1 MASAI
6 DTATVEPAPAPAP
19 TAISAAGPSTAGLST
34 AGGEPGVSGEP
45 GVAVEPPRAPA
56 RAPGR
61 HAARRSRRG
70 GRRWPISP
78 LTRRILAVNVLALG
92 LLAGGFLY
100 LGKYQT
106 SLIGQ
111 QIESLKMQGE
121 IFAAALGEGA
131 VLDSADDGEVL
142 LPDLARQMMRR
153 LVAPTKTRARLFDL
167 RGGLIAD
174 SRVLRGPGDAVQILE
189 LPPLHRSGPVLAL
202 VDQVYDWVVSKL
214 PRHKLFPLYRESLTP
229 RASDYAEV
237 GRALRGETGEAIR
250 RDPATGGLVFS
261 VAIPVQRYKE
271 VLGALM
277 LSTGSGEIEQEL
289 RTVRLELL
297 RIFGVALLVTVLMSF
312 YLAGTIVRPIRRLA
326 AAAERARG
334 RRARVEI
341 PDFTRRGDEIGD
353 LSGSLREM
361 TDALW
366 QRMSAIE
373 RFAADVAHEIKNPL
387 GSLKS
392 AVETAVRI
400 EDPANQRRLMAII
413 LDDVER
419 LDRLI
424 TDISDA
430 SRLDAELSRLELA
443 PVDIAA
449 MLRALVDVHE
459 ATRAAD
465 WPRLVL
471 ELPERGRQLV
481 VPGIETRL
489 SQVFLNVIANAVSF
503 SPPQGEIGLTARTA
517 GRAVLVTVEDGGPG
531 VPDDKLTAIFDRFYT
546 ERPAGEKF
554 GTHSGLG
561 LSISKQIVEAHRGMI
576 WAENRK
582 DAGGAVIGAR
592 FCIRLPALVVT
603 DTLLMHATAVAIEG
617 EAVLLRGPSGAG
629 KSDLGLRLIDGGARL
644 VADDQALLRRS
655 GGRVMVRAPDT
666 IAGMI
671 EIRGVG
677 IVRIE
682 PLPEAKLALIADLL
696 PSGQIERLP
705 EPRVETVLGVA
716 VPLVALAGFEA
727 AAPAKLRLILRA
739 LAAGRFPAI
748 IGR

>member
-6 DTATVEPAPAPAP
+6 DTATAETVEAPAALLPA
-19 TAISAAGPSTAGLST
+19 ASADEAADLSPR
-34 AGGEPGVSGEP
+34 A
-45 GVAVEPPRAPA
+45 APPRE
-56 RAPGR
+56 PGR
-61 HAARRSRRG
+61 HTPRRSQGG
-70 GRRWPISP
+70 GRRRPVSP
-78 LTRRILAVNVLALG
+78 LTLRILAVNVLALA

-111 QIESLKMQGE
+111 QLESLKMQGE

-131 VLDSADDGEVL
+131 VLDSADEGEIL

-153 LVAPTKTRARLFDL
+153 LVEPTTARARLFDVE
-167 RGGLIAD
+167 GELIAD
-174 SRVLRGPGDAVQILE
+174 SRMLRGPGDAIQVVK
-189 LPPLHRSGPVLAL
+189 LPPPGADDPIFGFLARISHWI
-202 VDQVYDWVVSKL
+202 VDKL
-214 PRHKLFPLYRESLTP
+214 PHRKRYPVYRESLRP
-229 RASDYAEV
+229 QASDYAEV
-237 GRALRGETGEAIR
+237 ERALHGETGEAIR
-250 RDPATGGLVFS
+250 SDPATGGLVLS

-277 LSTGSGEIEQEL
+277 LSSGSHEIEQEL

-297 RIFGVALLVTVLMSF
+297 RIFGVALLVTVLLSL
-312 YLAGTIVRPIRRLA
+312 YLAGTIARPIRRLA
-326 AAAERARG
+326 AAAERGRG

-387 GSLKS
+387 SSLKS
-392 AVETAVRI
+392 AVETVVRI
-400 EDPANQRRLMAII
+400 EDPAPRRRLLAII

-449 MLRALVDVHE
+449 MLQALTDVHE
-459 ATRAAD
+459 ATQSQQRPQLILD
-465 WPRLVL
+465 
-471 ELPERGRQLV
+471 LPERGRPLIV
-481 VPGIETRL
+481 AGIETRL
-489 SQVFLNVIANAVSF
+489 SQVFLNVIANAESF
-503 SPPQGEIGLTARTA
+503 SPLDSEIRLTARPL
-517 GRAVLVTVEDGGPG
+517 GRAVLVTVDDCGPG
-531 VPDDKLTAIFDRFYT
+531 IPDEKLTAIFDRFYS

-582 DAGGAVIGAR
+582 TADGAVEGAR
-592 FCIRLPALVVT
+592 FCIRLPA
-603 DTLLMHATAVAIEG
+603 
-617 EAVLLRGPSGAG
+617 
-629 KSDLGLRLIDGGARL
+629 
-644 VADDQALLRRS
+644 QA
-655 GGRVMVRAPDT
+655 
-666 IAGMI
+666 
-671 EIRGVG
+671 
-677 IVRIE
+677 
-682 PLPEAKLALIADLL
+682 
-696 PSGQIERLP
+696 
-705 EPRVETVLGVA
+705 
-716 VPLVALAGFEA
+716 
-727 AAPAKLRLILRA
+727 
-739 LAAGRFPAI
+739 
-748 IGR
+748 